1 MRLWKQVA
9 LLILLAG
16 AGFGFFQ
23 AYQMFVAPRLAGS
36 PAGPP
41 GAGGPPVAGGA
52 PAGQPPAG
60 MAAGGTRSAAGMGQ
74 PAPGGQGGG
83 APGGGAPGAGAPGA
97 GGGAGRGG
105 PAGPTLIEAA
115 DVTSG
120 PIRLMAEAVGT
131 TLARQAVDVVPLA
144 AGRIVSIAVEPG
156 RAVKT
161 GDVLFELD
169 KDIERANLM
178 EAEAKLREATL
189 ALERADSLR
198 KNKAIADA
206 QFEQATS
213 LVVTS
218 QAEVDRANRRLA
230 DRVVRAPF
238 DGIVGLKRVEIGESV
253 TTQTVLT
260 TLDDLSEVEIEFSLS
275 EVLFEQV
282 KIGQAVI
289 ANAAAFPGRRFEG
302 TVRTIDSR
310 VDPASRSFRVRA
322 TIPNRELVLPAGMFV
337 HLSLVL
343 NERTALTVPEEALLV
358 QGGKSFVFVLSD
370 GKVARRPVEL
380 GQRDV
385 GTIEILSG
393 VAAGERI
400 VTRGVQKL
408 RDGASV
414 QEKGAAP
421 PAAAEAKPVA
431 AKPSGS

>member
-1 MRLWKQVA
+1 
-9 LLILLAG
+9 
-16 AGFGFFQ
+16 
-23 AYQMFVAPRLAGS
+23 
-36 PAGPP
+36 
-41 GAGGPPVAGGA
+41 
-52 PAGQPPAG
+52 
-60 MAAGGTRSAAGMGQ
+60 MA
-74 PAPGGQGGG
+74 
-83 APGGGAPGAGAPGA
+83 
-97 GGGAGRGG
+97 
-105 PAGPTLIEAA
+105 
-115 DVTSG
+115 D
-120 PIRLMAEAVGT
+120 AVGT

-156 RAVKT
+156 RAVRT
-161 GDVLFELD
+161 GDVLFDLD

-198 KNKAIADA
+198 KNKAIADS

-275 EVLFEQV
+275 EVLFEKV
-282 KIGQAVI
+282 KIGQSVI
-289 ANAAAFPGRRFEG
+289 ADAAAFPGRSFEG

-310 VDPASRSFRVRA
+310 IDPASRSFRVRA
-322 TIPNRELVLPAGMFV
+322 AIPNRDLVLPAGMFM

-343 NERTALTVPEEALLV
+343 DERTALTVPEEALLV

-380 GQRDV
+380 GQRDI
-385 GTIEILSG
+385 GKIEIVSG
-393 VAAGERI
+393 VAAGERV

-408 RDGASV
+408 RDGAPV

-431 AKPSGS
+431 TKPSGS